1 MLSPCLLC
9 FADTLGWYARYS
21 FMMANVN
28 LGISLSKNQAVLGLL
43 GVRIVVLRSRKELQ
57 VKALVLLPLPRCLIS
72 PIWPSFQDVGTSNA
86 SRT

>member
-43 GVRIVVLRSRKELQ
+43 GVRIVVLRSMEGTASKSPSL
-57 VKALVLLPLPRCLIS
+57 VALAPLPHFPYMALVSGRGHI
-72 PIWPSFQDVGTSNA
+72 
-86 SRT
+86 